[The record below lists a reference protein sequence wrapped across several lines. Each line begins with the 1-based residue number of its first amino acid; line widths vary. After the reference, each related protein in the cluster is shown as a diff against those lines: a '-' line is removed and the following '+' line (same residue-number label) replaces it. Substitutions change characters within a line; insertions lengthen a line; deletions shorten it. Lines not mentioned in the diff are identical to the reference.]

1 MKEFFANPKFRNPI
15 FWTSLVAIIFGAA
28 GVSFETLTSWP
39 LLGAAV
45 LGILNNP
52 VAIMAVIVAVIG
64 VFNNNDTKG
73 LDPVRVKKEEE

>member
-1 MKEFFANPKFRNPI
+1 MKELFKNPKFRNPL

-28 GVSFETLTSWP
+28 GISFETLTSWG
-39 LLGAAV
+39 LMGAA
-45 LGILNNP
+45 LLSILENP

-73 LDPVRVKKEEE
+73 IDKIKVKNEE

>member
-15 FWTSLVAIIFGAA
+15 FWTSLVAIIFGSA

-39 LLGAAV
+39 LLWAAV
-45 LGILNNP
+45 SSILHNP

-73 LDPVRVKKEEE
+73 LDPVRVKKKD

>member
-1 MKEFFANPKFRNPI
+1 MKEFFANPKFRNPV

-28 GVSFETLTSWP
+28 GVNFETLTSWP

-73 LDPVRVKKEEE
+73 LDPLKVKKGE

>member
-1 MKEFFANPKFRNPI
+1 MKELFKNPKFRNPL

-28 GVSFETLTSWP
+28 GISFETLTSWA
-39 LLGAAV
+39 LMGAALMSIV
-45 LGILNNP
+45 ENP

-73 LDPVRVKKEEE
+73 IDKIKVKNEE